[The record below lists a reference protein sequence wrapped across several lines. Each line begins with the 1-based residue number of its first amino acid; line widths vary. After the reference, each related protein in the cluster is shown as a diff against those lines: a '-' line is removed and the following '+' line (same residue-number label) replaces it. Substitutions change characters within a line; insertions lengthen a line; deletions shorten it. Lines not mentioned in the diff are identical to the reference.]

1 LIKGQPFQAK
11 SRIDLQTGMLA
22 VPVYAIV
29 PDMDEKRELLR
40 HTLATL
46 AYRAARALDGAPDS
60 FAGFAGAGRLPV
72 QILAHMGDLLDW
84 ALTAA
89 VGKERWH
96 TSQPLH
102 WRQEKQRF
110 FEALGTFDAILASDG
125 EIHMPIERLL
135 QGPVV
140 DALTHVGQLAMLRRL
155 SGSPTRGE
163 NFFVAAIAVGQAGAD
178 QPAAV
183 QPFK

>member
-1 LIKGQPFQAK
+1 
-11 SRIDLQTGMLA
+11 
-22 VPVYAIV
+22 
-29 PDMDEKRELLR
+29 MDEKRELLR

-60 FAGFAGAGRLPV
+60 YAGFAGAGRMPV

-96 TSQPLH
+96 TSQPSQ
-102 WRQEKQRF
+102 WKQEKQRF
-110 FEALGTFDAILASDG
+110 FDALQAFDSFLGSGG
-125 EIHMPIERLL
+125 ELKAPIESLM
-135 QGPVV
+135 QGPVT
-140 DALTHVGQLAMLRRL
+140 DAFTHVGQLAMLRRL

-163 NFFVAAIAVGQAGAD
+163 NFYVAAIVAGQVGAD
-178 QPAAV
+178 QPAPV

>member
-1 LIKGQPFQAK
+1 
-11 SRIDLQTGMLA
+11 M
-22 VPVYAIV
+22 
-29 PDMDEKRELLR
+29 
-40 HTLATL
+40 
-46 AYRAARALDGAPDS
+46 
-60 FAGFAGAGRLPV
+60 PV

-96 TSQPLH
+96 TSQPSQ
-102 WRQEKQRF
+102 WTQEKQRF
-110 FEALGTFDAILASDG
+110 FDALQALDSFLASGG
-125 EIHMPIERLL
+125 ELKAPIEVLM

-163 NFFVAAIAVGQAGAD
+163 NFYVAAIIAGQVGAD
-178 QPAAV
+178 QPAAA